1 MLSQPE
7 VAVALVGGKTPKQV
21 EQNIKYVNGFTTDD
35 LEEIEAILEEAPE
48 ISWEITNGGADTP
61 KNNLARIAARLA
73 KL

>member
-1 MLSQPE
+1 M
-7 VAVALVGGKTPKQV
+7 ALVGGKTPKQV
-21 EQNIKYVNGFTTDD
+21 EQNVKYVNDFTADD

-61 KNNLARIAARLA
+61 QNNFARIAAGLA